1 MLRSFIADIQAG
13 LKWFASEMAREMPGV
28 PSGQPKAGG
37 RKLEPRR
44 SRRPA
49 SAASPENNYDEDR
62 NHNQA
67 YDGDV
72 FHSDSD
78 GDGGGD

>member
-28 PSGQPKAGG
+28 PSGKPKTGG

-44 SRRPA
+44 SRGPA
-49 SAASPENNYDEDR
+49 AAASSKNNYDEDR

-78 GDGGGD
+78 GDGDGD